1 MSSKK
6 LRPAVFLD
14 RDGTV
19 VDELGF
25 LSDPEQ
31 LRLLPGAAAGV
42 RRLNLAHLPVI
53 VVTNQSGI
61 ARGLFDERAL
71 AAIHARMHELLA
83 RDGAR
88 IDGVLHCPHHPEF
101 GAPPLRRACSCR
113 KPEPGLILEA
123 ARQHEI
129 DLGSSFLIGD
139 SGHDLEAAR
148 RAGVS
153 GRILVATGKGRETR
167 TELEGLELEDV
178 RFARDLVE
186 AAEIVLAS
194 LRTDPA

>member
-1 MSSKK
+1 M
-6 LRPAVFLD
+6 
-14 RDGTV
+14 

-31 LRLLPGAAAGV
+31 VRLLPGAAAGI
-42 RRLNLAHLPVI
+42 RRLNQSRLPVI

-71 AAIHARMHELLA
+71 AAIHARMQELLA
-83 RDGAR
+83 RGGAR
-88 IDGVLHCPHHPEF
+88 IDGVLHCPHHPDF
-101 GAPPLRRACSCR
+101 GAPPLRRTCSCR

-123 ARQHEI
+123 ARQHGI
-129 DLGSSFLIGD
+129 DLGPSFLIGD

-153 GRILVATGKGRETR
+153 GRILVATGKGPATR
-167 TELEGLELEDV
+167 AELRGSELEDV

-186 AAEIVLAS
+186 AAEIVLAR
-194 LRTDPA
+194 LRADPAQNEGVR